1 MSQTTVGAGST
12 FHVFVKNDLE
22 KPAFAVQVTPS
33 TTVKELH
40 TMVAAREQRP
50 PDTFFLLGNSKTLSN
65 GAQTLG
71 ELNMQNG
78 TTVHMLFRMNGPES
92 VLRTESTCD
101 RQRRDHSVRSAAA
114 CLQ

>member
-12 FHVFVKNDLE
+12 FQIFVKSAVD
-22 KPAFAVQVTPS
+22 KPAFSVQVTPS

-50 PDTFFLLGNSKTLSN
+50 PDTFFLLGNSKTLSD
-65 GAQTLG
+65 GAQTVG

-78 TTVHMLFRMNGPES
+78 TTVHMLFRMNGGLS
-92 VLRTESTCD
+92 TSILLLRD
-101 RQRRDHSVRSAAA
+101 V
-114 CLQ
+114 